1 MKTKSWFEVSTEGL
15 RQLQAG
21 KPIHHIAR
29 ELIQNAWDENIIHC
43 IFSANWLKGRSE
55 IIVKDDNPEGFKDL
69 SHAFTLFAPT
79 SKRLDVSKRG
89 RFNLGE
95 KQAIVVAENTIIK
108 TTKGTVI
115 FDKKGRTHKQE
126 KTDLGSEIKIIVRM
140 TKPEYEEMLSEVK
153 TYLVPE
159 NIQFSVNGELIS
171 YRKPFK
177 TINARL
183 LTEVDVEGVLKRV
196 ERDTDINILQT
207 TSKARLYEMGLPITE
222 IECEYDIDVQQKVP
236 LSVDRETVPQSYLSA
251 LYAEVLNA
259 TYKYV
264 NEEKSSDVW
273 IREATSN
280 KRINTEAVKEIVNK
294 RFGENVVVA
303 NPFDKNSIDEAISSG
318 YRVVYG
324 SEMSKEEWNNI
335 KNADAIKSSSDLFG
349 SNFVNSKTVEPDENM
364 LKVSELAKRIAKRC
378 LDININVC
386 FSEWDGCAAQYG
398 EKILTFN
405 VKALGKNFFN
415 PALSA
420 KVIDLLLHEIA
431 HEKGNHTE
439 KSYHQAITQIASE
452 LVIIALTEP
461 SFFSI

>member
-1 MKTKSWFEVSTEGL
+1 MKQKPWFEVSTEGL

-29 ELIQNAWDENIIHC
+29 ELIQNAWDENIVHC
-43 IFSANWLKGRSE
+43 VFSTSWTKGRSE

-79 SKRLDVSKRG
+79 TKRLDVSKRG

-126 KTDLGSEIKIIVRM
+126 KTDLGSEIKIIVKM
-140 TKPEYEEMLSEVK
+140 SKSEYEEMLSEIK
-153 TYLVPE
+153 TFLVPK
-159 NIQFSVNGELIS
+159 NIQFSVNGELHS
-171 YRKPFK
+171 YREPFK
-177 TINARL
+177 TIKAKL

-196 ERDTDINILQT
+196 ERETDINILQT

-236 LSVDRETVPQSYLSA
+236 LSVDRETVPLSYLSN

-259 TYKYV
+259 TYEYIK
-264 NEEKSSDVW
+264 EDKSSDVW

-280 KRINTEAVKEIVNK
+280 KRINTEAVKKIVNK
-294 RFGENVVVA
+294 RFGDNVVVA
-303 NPFDKNSIDEAISSG
+303 NPFDKNSIDEAISNG

-335 KNADAIKSSSDLFG
+335 KNSNAIKSSSDLFG
-349 SNFVNSKTVEPDENM
+349 SNFVNGKSVEPDENM

-378 LDININVC
+378 FNISINVC
-386 FSEWDGCAAQYG
+386 FSEWVGCAAQYG
-398 EKILTFN
+398 EKTLTFN
-405 VKALGKNFFN
+405 VKALGKNFFEN
-415 PALSA
+415 ALSV

-439 KSYHQAITQIASE
+439 KTYHQAITKMAGE
-452 LVIIALTEP
+452 LINIALSEP
-461 SFFSI
+461 NFFSI